1 MRVSIKQRLI
11 AAFLAII
18 LIPIGVISSFVY
30 VSMEERI
37 QTYFIESS
45 TKEVA
50 QVDNAINLYFDSI
63 RENVNLIASSPL
75 LKSADNTITTYMD
88 KPTKTKHTPLQNGG
102 VEAAIFQDFLRFV
115 DSHPNTAFIYLATK
129 YGGYIQW
136 PTDDVIANYDP
147 RTRDWYKNPM
157 GNPGKVITTDPYL
170 YLGDNSIVISN
181 VTMLKDNKGEPLGVV
196 GLDVSLKGLT
206 DILKEIKIGKTGYL
220 MLVGKD
226 GTILANPKNPELNS
240 KNLKDTQIPELAAI
254 TENTSSS
261 FAVTMNDTEYL
272 ANVFTS
278 EKTGWKYISFIEK
291 AELSAE
297 ANQIGFIIGALSILF
312 AVLAVVASV
321 LFSHK
326 FTKPLL
332 AIVDQIAQIGRGDF
346 TGELPKNLLE
356 RKDEI
361 GMLGQSIQVMQVSIQ
376 GLIREVQKAV
386 NTLSTSSDNISV
398 RLADNVDT
406 TNKISTTIQEVASG
420 AQNQLR
426 GTEES
431 ARAMEEM
438 SIGIQRVAETT
449 SIISESSTSTADEAQ
464 LGNQSIQK
472 AIQQMDSIRGSVEH
486 SVTVVKQLGERSKE
500 IVQIID
506 VITGIASQTNLL
518 ALNAAIEAARAGEHG
533 RGFAVVADEVRK
545 LAEQSDE
552 SARQIANLIQEIQTD
567 TNKAVNSMDSVN
579 QDVQVG
585 LSTVLESGEA
595 FQRILQEIQ
604 QITDQIQEVSAVSE
618 QMSAGS
624 EQVAA
629 SVDETAQIARVS
641 AHNAENLAASSKG
654 QLATMEEFA
663 VSFESLNQMARE
675 LERMISKFKI

>member
-1 MRVSIKQRLI
+1 
-11 AAFLAII
+11 
-18 LIPIGVISSFVY
+18 
-30 VSMEERI
+30 
-37 QTYFIESS
+37 
-45 TKEVA
+45 
-50 QVDNAINLYFDSI
+50 
-63 RENVNLIASSPL
+63 
-75 LKSADNTITTYMD
+75 
-88 KPTKTKHTPLQNGG
+88 
-102 VEAAIFQDFLRFV
+102 
-115 DSHPNTAFIYLATK
+115 
-129 YGGYIQW
+129 
-136 PTDDVIANYDP
+136 
-147 RTRDWYKNPM
+147 
-157 GNPGKVITTDPYL
+157 
-170 YLGDNSIVISN
+170 
-181 VTMLKDNKGEPLGVV
+181 
-196 GLDVSLKGLT
+196 
-206 DILKEIKIGKTGYL
+206 
-220 MLVGKD
+220 GKD

-240 KNLKDTQIPELAAI
+240 KNLKDTQIPELATI

-261 FAVTMNDTEYL
+261 FAVTMNDT
-272 ANVFTS
+272 FTS

-312 AVLAVVASV
+312 AVLAVVASI

-406 TNKISTTIQEVASG
+406 TNKISATIQEVASG
-420 AQNQLR
+420 AKNQLR

-567 TNKAVNSMDSVN
+567 TNMAVNSMDSVN

-595 FQRILQEIQ
+595 FQHILKEIQ

-629 SVDETAQIARVS
+629 SVDETAQIARIS